1 MNHIEGLIAA
11 PFTPFEQDGALK
23 LEVVKQQVNLLVNS
37 NVKGVFVGG
46 TTGEAMSLTI
56 QERKQLAERWMEES
70 PSDFK
75 VMVQCGH
82 TALTVC
88 KEIARHA
95 RQIGA
100 YAVGAMGPFFYKP
113 ISVNEL
119 VSFTREIASVT
130 PDLPFYY
137 YHIPS
142 MTGLNFQMIEY
153 LEVASQEIPNLAGI
167 KFTHEDLVDFK
178 LCSEY
183 MEGKYEMLYGRDE
196 TLLCG
201 LSLGAQ
207 GAIGS
212 TYNYNAPIYN
222 RIIKAWNEKNI
233 KRANKLQYE
242 VMKFVRI
249 LNRYGGGI
257 VAGKAIMKLIGVD
270 CGPVRQPLDSLT
282 KSEIIEME
290 KELEAIG
297 FFDLL
302 KIKL

>member
-11 PFTPFEQDGALK
+11 PFTPFEENGELK
-23 LEVVKQQVNLLVNS
+23 LDVVKQQIDLLVNS
-37 NVKGVFVGG
+37 DVKGAFVGG

-56 QERKQLAERWMEES
+56 EERKKLAERWMDES

-88 KEIARHA
+88 KEIADHA
-95 RQIGA
+95 RKIGA

-113 ISVNEL
+113 ISVKEL
-119 VSFTREIASVT
+119 VTFTREIASVI

-142 MTGLNFQMIEY
+142 MTGLDFQMIEY
-153 LEVASQEIPNLAGI
+153 LEVASREIPNLAGI

-183 MEGKYEMLYGRDE
+183 ENGKYEMLYGRDE

-201 LSLGAQ
+201 LTLGAQ

-222 RIIKAWNEKNI
+222 RIIKAWDEKDIEQANE
-233 KRANKLQYE
+233 LQYK
-242 VMKFVRI
+242 VMQFVRI

-257 VAGKAIMKLIGVD
+257 VAGKAIMKLVGVD
-270 CGPVRQPLDSLT
+270 CGPVRHPLNSLSDSDL
-282 KSEIIEME
+282 IAME
-290 KELEAIG
+290 KELETID
-297 FFDLL
+297 FFELL
-302 KIKL
+302 KIRL